1 MENENRQQNDSVEY
15 NPYEYPDL
23 SADPAIESSLQPWR
37 TVVQRFRQ
45 ESRALAGVAIF
56 FACVA
61 AIQTLA
67 ALLSFT
73 VSRGFGKIGAT
84 SLAVGLLWGVVSA
97 GLLVLGVQVAR
108 KKMWA
113 VRVLMIL
120 AYVVLVMVAAS
131 LLLFGPISMIFALF
145 AATVL
150 GFVAAQ
156 CHRVIGY
163 SLTMTAAGIPLN
175 IKPHEIALDHIY
187 SARS

>member
-1 MENENRQQNDSVEY
+1 MNSPAEY
-15 NPYEYPDL
+15 NPYEPPEL
-23 SADPAIESSLQPWR
+23 TADPAIESSLQPWR

-73 VSRGFGKIGAT
+73 VSRGFGKIDAT

-120 AYVVLVMVAAS
+120 AYALLAVIAAS
-131 LLLFGPISMIFALF
+131 LLFFGAISIVFAVIP
-145 AATVL
+145 ATVL

-163 SLTMTAAGIPLN
+163 SRTMTAAGIPLN
-175 IKPHEIALDHIY
+175 MKPHQINLNHLMPMYTQRGHE
-187 SARS
+187 